1 MYCKQAVMAMQV
13 LLHRKHCNKYGNASI
28 IAWQVLLR
36 CNKAGSDCDVFLF
49 HTKYYTKLIYLYDNL
64 VIPYTLCQKRVNILY
79 FCRIE
84 FYFITFEEKK

>member
-1 MYCKQAVMAMQV
+1 MQA
-13 LLHRKHCNKYGNASI
+13 
-28 IAWQVLLR
+28 LLR

-84 FYFITFEEKK
+84 FYFITFAFKK

>member
-1 MYCKQAVMAMQV
+1 MAMQA
-13 LLHRKHCNKYGNASI
+13 LLHGR
-28 IAWQVLLR
+28 VLLR

-84 FYFITFEEKK
+84 FYYITFAFKK